1 MVKMFDISK
10 NELFDNAISNKIVFA
25 PYDIVLK
32 QCIIKLVF
40 KTIHIVYPNNI
51 DSI

>member
-1 MVKMFDISK
+1 MEKMFDISK
-10 NELFDNAISNKIVFA
+10 NELFDNAISNKVVFT
-25 PYDIVLK
+25 PLCY
-32 QCIIKLVF
+32 F

>member
-10 NELFDNAISNKIVFA
+10 NELFDNARDKS
-25 PYDIVLK
+25 
-32 QCIIKLVF
+32 VF
-40 KTIHIVYPNNI
+40 KTIQIVYPNNI

>member
-10 NELFDNAISNKIVFA
+10 NELFDNASDQLRGA
-25 PYDIVLK
+25 LK

>member
-10 NELFDNAISNKIVFA
+10 NELFDIYFQQGSIYSV
-25 PYDIVLK
+25 PLK